1 MNYGSYGPLRSA
13 RTLRGTGRSSSLAG
27 RLWQQLATV
36 SELAVQQRYHAPW
49 NPASSQR
56 PTDGSERIHVA

>member
-1 MNYGSYGPLRSA
+1 MNYGSHGQLRPA
-13 RTLRGTGRSSSLAG
+13 RALWGTGRSSSLAS

-49 NPASSQR
+49 NPTGGPR
-56 PTDGSERIHVA
+56 PTRRSERIDVA